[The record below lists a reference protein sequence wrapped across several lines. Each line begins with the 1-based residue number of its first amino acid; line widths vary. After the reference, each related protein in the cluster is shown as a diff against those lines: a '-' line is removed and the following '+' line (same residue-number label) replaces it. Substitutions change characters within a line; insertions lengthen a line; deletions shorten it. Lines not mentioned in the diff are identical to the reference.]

1 MPPPG
6 VEYLYLA
13 QEDLYRLG
21 NATGPRLD
29 NVRPGDVTTYERNG
43 VMFVQATGVG
53 ISLLTEDSA
62 ARRSGW
68 LWRIP
73 KNTHLP
79 TGLALNHNTAA
90 HYFLCPVAD
99 MTMDRYR
106 ALLSEVALHCE
117 RVRKQ

>member
-1 MPPPG
+1 MTVPG

-13 QEDLYRLG
+13 QEDLYRFG
-21 NATGPRLD
+21 NSTNPRLD
-29 NVRPGDVTTYERNG
+29 HIRPEDVVVYERNG
-43 VMFVQATGVG
+43 VSFVQATGVG
-53 ISLLTEDSA
+53 ISLLTEAGA

-73 KNTHLP
+73 KNTSLP
-79 TGLALNHNTAA
+79 SGLALNHNTAA

-99 MTMDRYR
+99 MTMDKYR
-106 ALLSEVALHCE
+106 ALLSELALRCE